1 MNRTVS
7 VYMSPESYEKLS
19 KIAEDQE
26 RSLNWLINKILNK
39 YLEDQ
44 EDASK

>member
-7 VYMSPESYEKLS
+7 IYMNPNAYEKLS

-44 EDASK
+44 ENASK

>member
-1 MNRTVS
+1 MNKAVS
-7 VYMSPESYEKLS
+7 IYLDQEFYKKLS
-19 KIAEDQE
+19 EIAEREE

-44 EDASK
+44 ENASK

>member
-7 VYMSPESYEKLS
+7 IYMNPNTYEKLS
-19 KIAEDQE
+19 KIAENQE

-44 EDASK
+44 ENASK

>member
-7 VYMSPESYEKLS
+7 IYMNPNLYEKLS

-44 EDASK
+44 ENASK